1 LKIKKNPIALMEKN
15 QRNIYP
21 LVKGK
26 EIESETTITIHNK
39 ISFE

>member
-1 LKIKKNPIALMEKN
+1 LKIKKKPIALGEEN

-26 EIESETTITIHNK
+26 EIESETTITIYNK
-39 ISFE
+39 MSLE